1 MTYVNQL
8 SLPNSPSEMT
18 SIPSSAC
25 RRTTAATA
33 VRKVAVVV
41 CSSVSGP
48 SARTSGGRIILP
60 ACVVRMRSVLR
71 FKCVDRIRYRI
82 DLGGK
87 GTSGMQASNGR
98 HVTRRAFLTL
108 FGVGTSAVVLSACGA
123 AATPAVAPTA
133 PAATAPTPAVTPVA
147 AAGQP
152 KAGGKL
158 TAT

>member
-60 ACVVRMRSVLR
+60 ACVVRTRSVLR
-71 FKCVDRIRYRI
+71 FIGVDRIRYRI
-82 DLGGK
+82 DPGGK
-87 GTSGMQASNGR
+87 GTSGMQTSNGR
-98 HVTRRAFLTL
+98 HVTRRAFLTV
-108 FGVGTSAVVLSACGA
+108 FGVGTSVDGA
-123 AATPAVAPTA
+123 GEPARIRGESQSEAQQRRFQGRP
-133 PAATAPTPAVTPVA
+133 
-147 AAGQP
+147 GQP
-152 KAGGKL
+152 IGRQCRR
-158 TAT
+158 